1 MSQVITR
8 RTFLRR
14 ALAVGVSTPALAG
27 LLAAC
32 GGGSATPTPTM
43 GASTA
48 ASPTAA
54 KSPTAAMMTT
64 PTTSSAA
71 TTAAS
76 PAASMT
82 ATTASGGTAT
92 TVRITGPYT
101 GEAKA
106 LTGAGSTFAAP
117 LYTKWSSEYE
127 KLTGVKINYQS
138 IGSGGGIKSL
148 QDMTVDFGATDA
160 PMTDEQMQQAKG
172 GPILHIPTALG
183 GVVLTYNIPE
193 LEGKDP
199 LKFTPETLA
208 GIFLGTI
215 TKWNDP
221 KLVADNPALANI
233 NKPIVV
239 VHRSDGSGTTFI
251 LVSYLAAVSA
261 DWKSKVG
268 VGTSVNWPVGIGG
281 KGSEGVSGAVKQNPY
296 SIGYVELIYALQ
308 NKIAYGMVK
317 NKAGNFVTAS
327 LDTVTAAAAG
337 ASKSMPA
344 DLRAIIVNADGAN
357 AYPIS
362 GFTWILAYQNMQ
374 DQAKA
379 IALTRYLWWGLTDGQ
394 QYHKDL
400 GYAPL
405 APEVTALALQKVQ
418 QITVN
423 GQPAFPG
430 K

>member
-1 MSQVITR
+1 MAAQLNR
-8 RTFLRR
+8 RTFLWRTLFLGT
-14 ALAVGVSTPALAG
+14 ASVAMPS
-27 LLAAC
+27 LLTSC
-32 GGGSATPTPTM
+32 SSGSATATPTRSI
-43 GASTA
+43 AA
-48 ASPTAA
+48 ASPTAV
-54 KSPTAAMMTT
+54 AARTTSSSTTTT
-64 PTTSSAA
+64 PTQVAKTPTPAPSPGASSA
-71 TTAAS
+71 S
-76 PAASMT
+76 
-82 ATTASGGTAT
+82 
-92 TVRITGPYT
+92 VRIMGPYP
-101 GEAKA
+101 GEAQA

-117 LYTKWSSEYE
+117 LYTKWAADYE
-127 KLTGVKINYQS
+127 KLTGVKVNYQS

-160 PMTDEQMQQAKG
+160 PMSDEQIQQAKG

-183 GVVLTYNIPE
+183 GVVITYNIPE
-193 LEGKDP
+193 LAGKDA
-199 LKFTPETLA
+199 LKFTPETLS

-215 TKWNDP
+215 INWNDP
-221 KLVADNPALANI
+221 KLVADNPSLANLD
-233 NKPIVV
+233 KPIVV

-251 LVSYLAAVSA
+251 LVSYLAAVSE

-268 VGTSVNWPVGIGG
+268 VGTSVNWPVGIGA
-281 KGSEGVSGAVKQNPY
+281 KGNEGVAGTVKQNPY

-308 NKIAYGMVK
+308 NQIPYGLVR

-327 LDTVTAAAAG
+327 LDTVKAAAAG
-337 ASKSMPA
+337 ASKTMPQ
-344 DLRAIIVNADGAN
+344 DLRAMIVNADGAN

-374 DQAKA
+374 DEAKA
-379 IALTRYLWWGLTDGQ
+379 IALTRFLWWGLTDGQ

-405 APEVTALALQKVQ
+405 ASEVVALALEKVK

-423 GQPAFPG
+423 GKPAFPG